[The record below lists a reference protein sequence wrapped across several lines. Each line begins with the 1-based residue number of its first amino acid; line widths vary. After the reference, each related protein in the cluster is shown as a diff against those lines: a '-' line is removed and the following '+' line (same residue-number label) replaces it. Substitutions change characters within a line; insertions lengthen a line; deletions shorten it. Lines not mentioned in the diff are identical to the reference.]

1 MSGRF
6 ITLEGTEGAGKSS
19 AVPIIREILEQAGQS
34 VVVTR
39 EPGGTPLAE
48 AIRGVLLADHG
59 EPMPAMSELLLMF
72 AALASHL
79 RDFIEPALAAGA
91 WVICDRF
98 TDASYAYQGAA
109 RGLGA
114 DAVATLERLVQGER
128 RPDRVLWFDLPVEVG
143 IGRVDGRGVSNRFD
157 REQQAFHEQVRQA
170 YAARA
175 EADPDRYR
183 RVDAA
188 APSDAVAEQVRQL
201 IRAML

>member
-1 MSGRF
+1 MSGCF

-19 AVPIIREILEQAGQS
+19 AVPIIRNLLEQAGQR

-72 AALASHL
+72 AARASHL
-79 RDFIEPALAAGA
+79 RDCIEPALAAGA

-109 RGLGA
+109 RGLGS
-114 DAVATLERLVQGER
+114 DAVATLEQLVQGER

-143 IGRVDGRGVSNRFD
+143 IERVNGRGASNRFD
-157 REQQAFHEQVRQA
+157 RELQAFHEQVRQA

-188 APSDAVAEQVRQL
+188 APSEAVADQIRRL
-201 IRAML
+201 IGALL